1 MNIVKKNDLP
11 SWLVAR
17 PAPQPPAVEPGIYH
31 YSRDDSGTYTRFHL
45 RIDPDGQG
53 NLLVNATVAARL
65 SPSGTM
71 IAKGLL
77 DGKSMNDIITSIKK
91 SFRGVS
97 QEKLDHDINQVAN
110 IISDLSL
117 PGDNYPIINLDDS
130 VVSSYAA
137 RLMAPMRADI
147 PVIPNSDVTKILDR
161 LWNVGIP
168 HVTFIYGQGSDI
180 KHLVRSV
187 ERAEDLGMIAGV
199 RGRAKDLDLDGVAR
213 DLAIAGADYIS
224 LFYASTVERTH
235 DSLLGVGDYRSVEP
249 LFAEI
254 RELEVTRVAEIPLVL
269 TTIDALGDTLF
280 SLRQMDISNVN
291 FFAIALPDDAHD
303 GEESGALSASAL
315 PQLADLVEEWASES
329 DVRYVWQPSVWRNL
343 EIDLDRQVQ
352 MGARCSDDLSVRID
366 PGGEVI
372 PARGPYESSGNILLD
387 DWKSIWNHPSF
398 RRYRERVEM
407 PTRCEECPGLAI
419 CAADCPREF
428 SGWSRMAGVELK

>member
-1 MNIVKKNDLP
+1 MNMVKKNDFP

-17 PAPQPPAVEPGIYH
+17 PAPPSPTVEPGIYH
-31 YSRDDSGTYTRFHL
+31 YSRDDGGTYTRFHL

-53 NLLVNATVAARL
+53 YLLVNATVAARL
-65 SPSGTM
+65 SPSGGM

-77 DGKSMNDIITSIKK
+77 DGKSANDIIISINK

-97 QEKLDHDINQVAN
+97 QGKLEHDINQVAN

-147 PVIPNSDVTKILDR
+147 PLAPDMDMTRILDR
-161 LWNVGIP
+161 LLGVGIP
-168 HVTFIYGQGSDI
+168 HVTFIYGQGFEA
-180 KHLVRSV
+180 KHLVRSI

-199 RGRAKDLDLDGVAR
+199 RGRAKDLSLDSLAR
-213 DLAIAGADYIS
+213 DLAYAGADYIS
-224 LFYASTVERTH
+224 LFYASADEMTH
-235 DSLLGVGDYRSVEP
+235 DSLLGTGDYSAVEP
-249 LFAEI
+249 LFADI
-254 RELEVTRVAEIPLVL
+254 RELEVPRVAEIPLVS

-291 FFAIALPDDAHD
+291 FFAIALPDRAH
-303 GEESGALSASAL
+303 GVEESGALSASAL
-315 PQLADLVEEWASES
+315 PQIADLVEEWASES
-329 DVRYVWQPSVWRNL
+329 DVRYVWQPSALRNL
-343 EIDLDRQVQ
+343 DIDLDMQVQ

-372 PARGPYESSGNILLD
+372 PARGPYESAGNILLD
-387 DWKSIWNHPSF
+387 EWESIWNHPSF

-419 CAADCPREF
+419 CAADCPREV
-428 SGWSRMAGVELK
+428 SGWSRMVGVE

>member
-1 MNIVKKNDLP
+1 MNKQKKNDLP
-11 SWLVAR
+11 SWLMAR
-17 PAPQPPAVEPGIYH
+17 PAPPSPILEPGIHH

-65 SPSGTM
+65 SQSGAM

-77 DGKSMNDIITSIKK
+77 DGKSTIDIITSVKK
-91 SFRGVS
+91 SFRGAS
-97 QEKLDHDINQVAN
+97 HEKLEHDISQVAT

-147 PVIPNSDVTKILDR
+147 SIASNSDIPKILDR
-161 LWNVGIP
+161 LWDVGIP
-168 HVTFIYGQGSDI
+168 HVTFVFGKRSEAKLLI
-180 KHLVRSV
+180 RSV

-199 RGRAKDLDLDGVAR
+199 RGRAKDLGHVGVAR
-213 DLAIAGADYIS
+213 DLAYAGADYIS
-224 LFYASTVERTH
+224 LFYASADEQIH
-235 DSLLGVGDYRSVEP
+235 DGLLGAGDYRSVEP
-249 LFAEI
+249 LFAAI
-254 RELEVTRVAEIPLVL
+254 RELEVTRSADIPL
-269 TTIDALGDTLF
+269 TFSTIDALGDTLF
-280 SLRQMDISNVN
+280 SLRHMDISNVN
-291 FFAIALPDDAHD
+291 FFAIALPDGAHS

-315 PQLADLVEEWASES
+315 PQIADLVEEWASES
-329 DVRYVWQPSVWRNL
+329 DVRYVWQPALWRNL
-343 EIDLDRQVQ
+343 NIDLDEQVQ
-352 MGARCSDDLSVRID
+352 MGARCSDDLSVRIE

-372 PARGPYESSGNILLD
+372 PARGPYESAGNILLD
-387 DWKSIWNHPSF
+387 EWESIWNHQSF

-419 CAADCPREF
+419 CAADCPREV